1 MNKTRTYWRQYE
13 HALGMRWHCVYPCC
27 RKHIS
32 YNLSFQI
39 KNLQNWPA
47 LWFGLRRDGSFTS
60 VRSRQQWF
68 VFNINARTQ
77 HSPSYFNALNSLSY
91 GLKLGSLTPMCL
103 FTPGWLIQD
112 KYCIQIIVWKKS
124 RSPFY
129 HNGDPRGSR
138 KTLLHCY
145 AHFTDF
151 RGGITN
157 FPLGIHRCLRITS
170 SPWVPRSASGE

>member
-1 MNKTRTYWRQYE
+1 
-13 HALGMRWHCVYPCC
+13 
-27 RKHIS
+27 
-32 YNLSFQI
+32 
-39 KNLQNWPA
+39 
-47 LWFGLRRDGSFTS
+47 
-60 VRSRQQWF
+60 
-68 VFNINARTQ
+68 
-77 HSPSYFNALNSLSY
+77 
-91 GLKLGSLTPMCL
+91 MCL

-170 SPWVPRSASGE
+170 SPWVPPECIGRIVHTTSSRKKFQVQKFEILNKTKWLFTFLHHYVSFGSFLVFPFLCADFFCVFYVWSWTFRYC